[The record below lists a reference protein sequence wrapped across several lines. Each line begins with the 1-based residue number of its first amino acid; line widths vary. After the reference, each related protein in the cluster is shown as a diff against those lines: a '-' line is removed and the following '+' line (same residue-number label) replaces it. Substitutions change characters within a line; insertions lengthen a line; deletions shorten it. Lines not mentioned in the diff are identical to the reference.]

1 MIDRR
6 RALIFAAC
14 LGILV
19 APLAAGAQPAGKAP
33 RIGVTVGGFAP
44 NPYVEALRRG
54 LAELGWVEGKNIL
67 IEYRYAEGRAD
78 RWHEFMA
85 DLIGLKVDVIVA
97 GGGGTAT
104 RAAKQLTST
113 IPIVMPATYDPV
125 AAGLVS
131 SLARPGG
138 NVTGQAQL
146 DAETTVKR
154 MEFLKMLLPK
164 AKRVAVLR
172 SAALA
177 QAHMDAMEAAARSL
191 GLQLQVLTA
200 GRAEEL
206 DAAFG
211 AFKDARAEGLIVL
224 ASAVFT
230 AHRKRVVDLAAQ
242 HRLVA
247 VYEHRDF
254 VDAGGLI
261 SYGPNF
267 EELWRGAAKY
277 VDKILK
283 GAKPADLPIEQPKVF
298 ELAINRRTAGALQLT
313 IPQSLLVRADR
324 IVE

>member
-14 LGILV
+14 LGIL

-33 RIGVTVGGFAP
+33 RIGITVGGFAP

-67 IEYRYAEGRAD
+67 IEYRYAEGRGD
-78 RWHEFMA
+78 RWPEFMA
-85 DLIGLKVDVIVA
+85 DLIGLKVDLIVA
-97 GGGGTAT
+97 GGGAGPT
-104 RAAKQLTST
+104 RAAQQLTNT

-125 AAGLVS
+125 AEGLVS

>member
-14 LGILV
+14 LGIL

-33 RIGVTVGGFAP
+33 RIGITVGGFAP

-67 IEYRYAEGRAD
+67 IEYRYAEGRGD
-78 RWHEFMA
+78 RWPEFMA
-85 DLIGLKVDVIVA
+85 DLIGLKVDLIVA
-97 GGGGTAT
+97 GGGAGPT
-104 RAAKQLTST
+104 RAAQQLTNT
-113 IPIVMPATYDPV
+113 IPIIMPATYDPV
-125 AAGLVS
+125 AEGLVS

-267 EELWRGAAKY
+267 EELYRGAAKY